1 MVHFNDQKYLT
12 QLQVKLRQSVYEF
25 TEFGQIYSSNFIWII
40 RGYKNQPKTVLF
52 SPSLYEPLRRKQMWK
67 F

>member
-1 MVHFNDQKYLT
+1 MWYILMKYLT
-12 QLQVKLRQSVYEF
+12 QLQVKLRPSVYEF
-25 TEFGQIYSSNFIWII
+25 TEFGQIYSSNFVWII

-52 SPSLYEPLRRKQMWK
+52 SPPLYEPLRRKQMWK